1 MFLAQEIIRKKRD
14 GHALSD
20 EEIRFF
26 INGIRDNTIS
36 EGQIAALAMT
46 IFFHD
51 MTMPERVSLTM
62 AMRDSGTVLD
72 WKSLN
77 LNGPIVDKHS
87 TGGVGD
93 VTSLMLGP
101 MVAACG
107 GYVPMISGRGLGHTG
122 GTLDKLE
129 AIPGFDIFPD
139 DNRFREIIQD
149 VGVAIIGQTSS
160 LAPADKRFYATR
172 DITATVDSIPLIT
185 GSILAKKLAEGLDA
199 LVMDVKVG
207 SGAFMPTYELSEA
220 LAEAIVGV
228 ANGAGVRTTA
238 LLTDMNQVLASSA
251 GNAVEVREAVQ
262 FLTGEYR
269 NPRLFDV
276 TMALC
281 VEMLISGQLA
291 KDDAEARA
299 KLQAVLD
306 NGKAAEVFGRMV
318 AAQKGPSDFVE
329 NYDKYLPTA
338 MLSKAVY
345 ADTEGFISAMDTRAL
360 GMAVVSMGGGR
371 RQASDTIDYSVG
383 FTDMARLG
391 DSIDGQRPLAVIH
404 AKDEASWQEAA
415 KAVKAV
421 VTRICPV
428 SAKQFVCNRE
438 EFLRV
443 FRRTYAARR
452 FEANGFGNAHVADHF
467 HHDARAFRRSVY
479 RHFTG
484 RGFDE
489 IRTGFNGDFR
499 GFTNQ
504 RLFFQLASFDDH
516 FQQYV
521 RCGTSVFTGFYQVK
535 THLLVTGDQR
545 AVREYH
551 VHFVSAVG
559 DRRTGFR
566 QRNIDVIIAMRE
578 VSHRCN
584 ADVRRT
590 LFFQSFTRNRDKT
603 RVNTNR
609 RRIPDRSFC
618 LMTQR
623 DHFFIGV
630 VIVQSGQI
638 HQFERTQAACF

>member
-1 MFLAQEIIRKKRD
+1 MKRS
-14 GHALSD
+14 L
-20 EEIRFF
+20 F

-51 MTMPERVSLTM
+51 MSMPGAFSLTM
-62 AMRDSGTVLD
+62 AMRDSVPFWTG
-72 WKSLN
+72 KPQP
-77 LNGPIVDKHS
+77 NGPIVDKHS

-93 VTSLMLGP
+93 VASLMLGP

-139 DNRFREIIQD
+139 DNRFREIIKD

-185 GSILAKKLAEGLDA
+185 ASILAKKLAEGLDA

-207 SGAFMPTYELSEA
+207 SGAFMPTYELSAA

-281 VEMLISGQLA
+281 VEMLISGKLA
-291 KDDAEARA
+291 ADDAEARA

-329 NYDKYLPTA
+329 NYANYLPTA

-383 FTDMARLG
+383 FTEMARLG
-391 DSIDGQRPLAVIH
+391 DR
-404 AKDEASWQEAA
+404 
-415 KAVKAV
+415 
-421 VTRICPV
+421 R
-428 SAKQFVCNRE
+428 
-438 EFLRV
+438 
-443 FRRTYAARR
+443 RRTASAGGDPCQRR
-452 FEANGFGNAHVADHF
+452 E
-467 HHDARAFRRSVY
+467 
-479 RHFTG
+479 
-484 RGFDE
+484 
-489 IRTGFNGDFR
+489 
-499 GFTNQ
+499 
-504 RLFFQLASFDDH
+504 QLAGGRESGRQPLNWTIKARKLHDD
-516 FQQYV
+516 
-521 RCGTSVFTGFYQVK
+521 S
-535 THLLVTGDQR
+535 LSP
-545 AVREYH
+545 YH
-551 VHFVSAVG
+551 
-559 DRRTGFR
+559 
-566 QRNIDVIIAMRE
+566 
-578 VSHRCN
+578 
-584 ADVRRT
+584 
-590 LFFQSFTRNRDKT
+590 
-603 RVNTNR
+603 
-609 RRIPDRSFC
+609 
-618 LMTQR
+618 
-623 DHFFIGV
+623 
-630 VIVQSGQI
+630 
-638 HQFERTQAACF
+638 